1 MKKKSLLIAAAL
13 ITAALMLPVSA
24 NSIEL
29 GSNAEKVT
37 TTISA
42 VGDKKPVIDGKIDDG
57 EYAPISFSKDDL
69 MYLGYDDA
77 RLAEMKDTDVKIYAS
92 YDAENVYI
100 GVVVSTPDFVQKAT
114 SGNDMWQNYCIQLCG
129 AAADETDPGSRAEL
143 GYTRNNETGELLFA
157 NWSSGYLDGY
167 AADTTG
173 KDFAVVTKNGVT
185 TYEVAMPAAA
195 FGADSLKE
203 GGNIGLDITMVF
215 SDDNGPAV
223 IEWAQGCYVAKD
235 STVFAKVTLGEP
247 MKAPAAA
254 SDDASDDT
262 SAATADTFSVCL
274 AALAMSAAALALG
287 KKH

>member
-1 MKKKSLLIAAAL
+1 
-13 ITAALMLPVSA
+13 MLPVSA

-57 EYAPISFSKDDL
+57 EYTPISFSKDDL

-143 GYTRNNETGELLFA
+143 GYARNSETGELLFA

-195 FGADSLKE
+195 FGMDSLKE
-203 GGNIGLDITMVF
+203 GGKIGLDITMVL

-254 SDDASDDT
+254 SDDT

-274 AALAMSAAALALG
+274 AALAMSAAALALR

>member
-1 MKKKSLLIAAAL
+1 MKQKSLITAAL

-42 VGDKKPVIDGKIDDG
+42 VGDKKPVIDGKIEDG

-100 GVVVSTPDFVQKAT
+100 GVVVSTPDFVQT
-114 SGNDMWQNYCIQLCG
+114 SVDGGNMWQNYCVQLCG
-129 AAADETDPGSRAEL
+129 AAADESDSNSRSEL
-143 GYTRNNETGELLFA
+143 AYSRNSETGDLLFM

-167 AADTTG
+167 TADTTG

-185 TYEVAMPAAA
+185 TYEIAMPAAA

-203 GGNIGLDITMVF
+203 GGKIGLDITMVF

-254 SDDASDDT
+254 SDDT

-274 AALAMSAAALALG
+274 AALAMSAAALALR

>member
-1 MKKKSLLIAAAL
+1 MKQKSLITAAL

-100 GVVVSTPDFVQKAT
+100 GVVVSTPDFVQT
-114 SGNDMWQNYCIQLCG
+114 SVDGGNMWQNYCVQLCG
-129 AAADETDPGSRAEL
+129 AAADESDSNSRSEL
-143 GYTRNNETGELLFA
+143 AYSRNSETGDLLFM

-167 AADTTG
+167 TADTTG

-185 TYEVAMPAAA
+185 TYEIAMPAAA

-203 GGNIGLDITMVF
+203 GGKIGLDITMVF

-247 MKAPAAA
+247 IKAPAA
-254 SDDASDDT
+254 ASDDT

-274 AALAMSAAALALG
+274 AALAMSAAALALR

>member
-1 MKKKSLLIAAAL
+1 MKKKSLLTAAL
-13 ITAALMLPVSA
+13 VTAALMLPVSA

-42 VGDKKPVIDGKIDDG
+42 VGDKKPVIDGKIEDG
-57 EYAPISFSKDDL
+57 EYAPINFTKDDL

-77 RLAEMKDTDVKIYAS
+77 RLTEMKNTDVKLYAS

-114 SGNDMWQNYCIQLCG
+114 DGNAMWQNYCVQLCG
-129 AAADETDPGSRAEL
+129 AAADEADSGSRAEL
-143 GYTRNNETGELLFA
+143 GYTRNSETGELLFA
-157 NWSSGYLDGY
+157 NYSSGYLSGY
-167 AADTTG
+167 TADTTG
-173 KDFAVVTKNGVT
+173 KDFAVVTENGVT
-185 TYEVAMPAAA
+185 TYEVAMTAAA

-203 GGNIGLDITMVF
+203 GRKIGLDITMVF

-254 SDDASDDT
+254 SDEVSDDT

-274 AALAMSAAALALG
+274 AALAMSAAALVLG